1 MKNKLK
7 IIIIVLFSFF
17 LSHFLIKNLF
27 LANSPRINPFF
38 ARNMMAKVS
47 NFFDK
52 TKSFFAFDISK
63 KENIQQNPNQNN
75 FAQQQPQNQSFT
87 LDKAP
92 QELKEA
98 ISKAPMR
105 KIAPGVYAGEYKG
118 YYVSTIKIN
127 EIEFLE
133 YTFDVNGRKIKIKVP
148 KGETPPSQETVEKM
162 FSK

>member
-1 MKNKLK
+1 M
-7 IIIIVLFSFF
+7 I
-17 LSHFLIKNLF
+17 
-27 LANSPRINPFF
+27 
-38 ARNMMAKVS
+38 AKVS

-52 TKSFFAFDISK
+52 AKSFFAFDIFK
-63 KENIQQNPNQNN
+63 KEYIQQNTEKDINQQHVIQNE
-75 FAQQQPQNQSFT
+75 FVQQPIQQQPQNQSFT
-87 LDKAP
+87 IDKAH

-118 YYVSTIKIN
+118 YQVSTIKIN

-148 KGETPPSQETVEKM
+148 KGETPPSQETVEKI